1 MDLFSLLCA
10 QWDPSYELTSMV
22 QMGDAGGLGEEKK
35 RGFPQ
40 DLNNHQGKERFEM
53 GVYQSENH

>member
-10 QWDPSYELTSMV
+10 QRDPSYELISTV
-22 QMGDAGGLGEEKK
+22 QMGDAGGLGQEKK

-40 DLNNHQGKERFEM
+40 DLSNHQGKERFEM
-53 GVYQSENH
+53 GAYQSENH